1 MSLDAVPPPAGA
13 RHAVRQ
19 VEAWWR
25 SQRLWGCREQVE
37 ALGWVVRIAPL
48 GAADGGL
55 QAILMPRLSGGFA
68 LVVDPD
74 PTPWQAAAGTLRKG
88 LVEWRTAH
96 EYAHTF
102 FYARRAVP
110 RRAVAACAAEEQFCD
125 AFANALLG
133 TDLSSATGRVDA

>member
-1 MSLDAVPPPAGA
+1 MSLAAVPPPANA
-13 RHAVRQ
+13 CHAVRQ

-25 SQRLWGCREQVE
+25 SQGLWGCREQVE
-37 ALGWVVRIAPL
+37 ALGWDVRVAPL

-55 QAILMPRLSGGFA
+55 QAMLMPRLSGGFA

-74 PTPWQAAAGTLRKG
+74 PTPRQAAAGTRREG

-110 RRAVAACAAEEQFCD
+110 RRAVAPCVTEERFCD

-133 TDLSSATGRVDA
+133 EELSSRPGV